1 MLSKFDSEQMKSRFI
16 SEFGA
21 VPKFQ
26 FFAPGRINLIG
37 EHIDY
42 VGGSVLPAAIDRGI
56 TALVS
61 RRTDQKVRLRSNQ
74 AVKGFDFDIKHLM
87 GNRLFQESKETSWA
101 NYAIGMFQ
109 SFYSESNFQAGF
121 DIYYSSN
128 LPVASG
134 LSSSAALSVLTGYI
148 ISIIE
153 KSYQNK
159 NQDYSEGYLQK
170 IDLTESE
177 RISLA
182 KTAQKVENHFVG
194 VQCGIMDQFAVSL
207 GKEGRFIYLNTEN
220 LTYDYVPITK
230 ETDFNLVVINSN
242 RPRKLSESKYN
253 ERLLECQKALSI
265 LQKADPTITCLVD
278 APIELLSTLTNEPT
292 LLKRARHS
300 ITENQRV
307 KSVVQYLKEGNMIAV
322 GQLLNES
329 HLSLKNDY
337 EVSSFELDILHL
349 ACLEFEACVGARMT
363 GAGFGGCS
371 IALIKNDNNH
381 QQVFQQFV
389 DQVSTD
395 YFNKTGLKAD
405 IFQVEL
411 IDGVTQQEII

>member
-1 MLSKFDSEQMKSRFI
+1 MLSKFDSEQMNSKFV
-16 SEFGA
+16 SEFGT
-21 VPKFQ
+21 VPEFK

-74 AVKGFDFDIKHLM
+74 FAKGFDFENKDI
-87 GNRLFQESKETSWA
+87 GGTRLFQDSSETSWA
-101 NYAIGMFQ
+101 NFVIGMFQ
-109 SFYSESNFQAGF
+109 EFTFKSDYQGGF

-148 ISIIE
+148 LRIID
-153 KSYQNK
+153 KSYQNN
-159 NQDYSEGYLQK
+159 NQDCPQK

-182 KTAQKVENHFVG
+182 KSAQNCENYFIG
-194 VQCGIMDQFAVSL
+194 IQCGIMDQFAVSL
-207 GKEGRFIYLNTEN
+207 GKEGRLIHLNTEN

-242 RPRKLSESKYN
+242 RPRKLSESKYTERFN
-253 ERLLECQKALSI
+253 ECKTAMSI
-265 LQKADPTITCLVD
+265 LQKADPKITYLVD
-278 APIELLSTLTNEPT
+278 TPIELLSVLNNEPT
-292 LLKRARHS
+292 LLKRARHA

-307 KSVVQYLKEGNMIAV
+307 KSVVQYIKEGNMIAV

-337 EVSSFELDILHL
+337 EVSSFELDVLHS
-349 ACLEFEACVGARMT
+349 ACLEFEGCLGARMT

-371 IALIKNDNNH
+371 IALIKNHDN
-381 QQVFQQFV
+381 QSVFHQFV

-395 YFNKTGLKAD
+395 YYNKTGLMAD
-405 IFQVEL
+405 IFQVHFS
-411 IDGVTQQEII
+411 DGVTQQELI